1 MTKHQQ
7 EKNKNLNLNQLGNR
21 WLELKKQRMQN
32 LLKIALP
39 DEALYREIML
49 SLGYPNNK
57 VNFLELALI
66 TPYADIRK
74 LKERQ
79 IIEKALL
86 YRAGFTDDKEGLS
99 EDFDFSLKIDK
110 SVWNYKGIRPANF
123 PEKRIKGISIL
134 LSQTI
139 EKGIVNFF
147 LERIK
152 AEINNRDPKDAV
164 KKIMNFGGI
173 GLQRKVEM
181 FFNIIMPFF
190 MVYSDGDEIIN
201 FLNFIFQKHPPLSE
215 NKLIK
220 SFKLNHPDIKIENF
234 RTYMGAILL
243 QKKELF
249 ND

>member
-1 MTKHQQ
+1 MRKMDIS
-7 EKNKNLNLNQLGNR
+7 QLGNR

-66 TPYADIRK
+66 TPYAEIKK

-86 YRAGFTDDKEGLS
+86 YRAGFTDDKKGLP
-99 EDFDFSLKIDK
+99 EDFDFSLKMDK

-123 PEKRIKGISIL
+123 PEKRIKGISML
-134 LSQTI
+134 LSETI
-139 EKGIVNFF
+139 EEGNVHFF

-152 AEINNRDPKDAV
+152 MELNNKEPKDAV
-164 KKIMNFGGI
+164 KRIMNFDGI
-173 GLQRKVEM
+173 GVQRKM
-181 FFNIIMPFF
+181 
-190 MVYSDGDEIIN
+190 
-201 FLNFIFQKHPPLSE
+201 
-215 NKLIK
+215 
-220 SFKLNHPDIKIENF
+220 
-234 RTYMGAILL
+234 
-243 QKKELF
+243 
-249 ND
+249 

>member
-1 MTKHQQ
+1 MNIDITQF
-7 EKNKNLNLNQLGNR
+7 GNR

-66 TPYADIRK
+66 TPYSEIRR
-74 LKERQ
+74 LKEKE

-86 YRAGFTDDKEGLS
+86 YRAGFTDDKEGLPQN
-99 EDFDFSLKIDK
+99 FDFSLKMDK

-123 PEKRIKGISIL
+123 PEKRIKGISML
-134 LSQTI
+134 LSETI
-139 EKGIVNFF
+139 EEGIVHFF

-152 AEINNRDPKDAV
+152 MELNNKEPKDAV
-164 KKIMNFGGI
+164 KRIMNFDGI
-173 GLQRKVEM
+173 GVQRKMEM

-190 MVYSDGDEIIN
+190 MVYSDGDEIRN
-201 FLNFIFQKHPPLSE
+201 FLNFIFEEHPPLNE
-215 NKLIK
+215 NKFIK
-220 SFKLNHPDIKIENF
+220 SFKLNYPDIKIENVK
-234 RTYMGAILL
+234 TYMGVIMF
-243 QKKELF
+243 QKDKIT
-249 ND
+249 

>member
-1 MTKHQQ
+1 MNIDIT
-7 EKNKNLNLNQLGNR
+7 QLGNR

-66 TPYADIRK
+66 TPYAEIKK

-139 EKGIVNFF
+139 EKGIVHFF

-152 AEINNRDPKDAV
+152 AELNNKNPKDAV

-190 MVYSDGDEIIN
+190 IVYSEDDKIKN
-201 FLNFIFQKHPPLSE
+201 FLNFIIEKHPSLSE
-215 NKLIK
+215 NGLIK
-220 SFKLNHPDIKIENF
+220 SFKLNYPDIKIENVK
-234 RTYMGAILL
+234 TYMGAILF
-243 QKKELF
+243 QKSKRT
-249 ND
+249 